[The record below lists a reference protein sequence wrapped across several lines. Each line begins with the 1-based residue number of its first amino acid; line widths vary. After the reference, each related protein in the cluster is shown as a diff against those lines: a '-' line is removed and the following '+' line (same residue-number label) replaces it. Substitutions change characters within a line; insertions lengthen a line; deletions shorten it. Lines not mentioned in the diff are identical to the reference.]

1 MRQRSTETVNQAHCA
16 TPRVQR
22 TQITEHSERDL
33 FIMGAG
39 CEEGEQEVHLSTKA
53 LKTEVR
59 IIKAYLGN
67 K

>member
-1 MRQRSTETVNQAHCA
+1 
-16 TPRVQR
+16 
-22 TQITEHSERDL
+22 
-33 FIMGAG
+33 MGAG

>member
-1 MRQRSTETVNQAHCA
+1 MRRRSTETVNQAHCV
-16 TPRVQR
+16 TPRVQC